1 MIENIS
7 DIKVQKEIL
16 NQVNIEFLLCKELF
30 VSPIINRSLCAKINS
45 SISVIFQGIDVQSVS
60 KLQAQKQCIRL

>member
-7 DIKVQKEIL
+7 DIKIQKEIL

-30 VSPIINRSLCAKINS
+30 VSPIINRRLCTKINS